1 MQMEIDLVTRSAMD
15 ANARAAEGMEAARNI
30 QSDKAQIEELKA
42 KVSALQEWAIASAEA
57 KEAIVEEN
65 KLLERRLHQ
74 LESANVAEDSNSNL
88 NPTQTLKID
97 NLSPNS
103 KGKVTERKLWT
114 QSSSLVISAGTIECR
129 VIDFGDHQVMDF
141 ETIILRW
148 KFDLT
153 PNNMDIMFS
162 LLKGKFNKRDR
173 TAMKNANS
181 LIRERRVVGGGGG
194 EVEGAFAIQN
204 ACTFVFSNEHSWIY
218 PRTIKYEIEAYAIL

>member
-1 MQMEIDLVTRSAMD
+1 MEIDLVTRSAMD

-42 KVSALQEWAIASAEA
+42 KVSALQEWAIASAVA

-129 VIDFGDHQVMDF
+129 VIDFGDHRVMDF

>member
-42 KVSALQEWAIASAEA
+42 KVSALQEWAIASAVA

-218 PRTIKYEIEAYAIL
+218 QELSSTK